1 MTDSPTNNPTP
12 DATPHATPDATSDAP
27 SNESPTVSELEVR
40 GIVVGVFQE
49 NCWIIGNRRTHEAIC
64 VDPGGQPDD
73 ILHLAHEMGMTIK
86 LIACSHAHIDH
97 VLGVR
102 DIQAKTGAPFL
113 LHPADLGILRSLPES
128 AQRFG
133 IDLEAAPT
141 PDAHLDTVTKLEI
154 DGLSLDV
161 IHTPGHTPGSTS
173 FYTNQILFSGDTLFQ
188 ASIGRT
194 DLPGGDHAQEMA
206 SIVDKLLTLPDE
218 TIVLP
223 GHMDQ
228 TTIGHEREKNPFV
241 RMELQ
246 ARGRT

>member
-1 MTDSPTNNPTP
+1 MTDSPASDTNNQT
-12 DATPHATPDATSDAP
+12 
-27 SNESPTVSELEVR
+27 PTVSELEVR
-40 GIVVGVFQE
+40 GVVVGVFQE

-64 VDPGGQPDD
+64 VDPGGQSED
-73 ILHLAHEMGMTIK
+73 ILHLADEMGMTIK

-113 LHPADLGILRSLPES
+113 LHPADLEILRGLPES

-133 IDLEAAPT
+133 IDIDDTPT
-141 PDAHLDTVTKLEI
+141 PDAHLDTLTKLDV
-154 DGLSLDV
+154 DGLSLEV
-161 IHTPGHTPGSTS
+161 IHTPGHTQGSTC
-173 FYTNQILFSGDTLFQ
+173 FYTNELLFSGDTLFQ

-206 SIVDKLLTLPDE
+206 SIVDKLLPLPDE

-246 ARGRT
+246 ARGRA

>member
-1 MTDSPTNNPTP
+1 MP
-12 DATPHATPDATSDAP
+12 DASEAP
-27 SNESPTVSELEVR
+27 FVNELEVR
-40 GIVVGVFQE
+40 GVVVGVFQE

-64 VDPGGQPDD
+64 VDPGGQPDE
-73 ILHLAHEMGMTIK
+73 ILHLASEMGMTIK

-102 DIQAKTGAPFL
+102 AIQAQNAEAP
-113 LHPADLGILRSLPES
+113 PA
-128 AQRFG
+128 
-133 IDLEAAPT
+133 
-141 PDAHLDTVTKLEI
+141 PDATLDTITKLEI

-161 IHTPGHTPGSTS
+161 IHTPGHTPGSTC
-173 FYTNQILFSGDTLFQ
+173 FYTNELLFSGDTLFQ

-206 SIVDKLLTLPDE
+206 SIVDKLLLLPDE

-246 ARGRT
+246 ARGRA